1 LLGRTIDGKISWASG
16 GETAVSSATWYVT
29 APALR
34 DFGARVFERLG
45 LPGPHALIVADC
57 LVKANLRG
65 LDSHGVTRIPIYAK
79 RLRLGLV
86 NPQPTLPVSRV
97 APSAAHL
104 DGEDGMGMVAGTKAM
119 EAAIALARDAGVG
132 LVGVHRSTHY
142 GMAAYYVLQAI
153 AADHIGLAFTN
164 SSPGMAPFGGTKPI
178 LGVNPLAVGVPAG
191 RRPPVILDMA
201 MSVIARGK
209 MRLAAAHGEAIPE
222 GLGVDAKGRPTT
234 DGMQV
239 FGGGA
244 VYPFGG
250 PKGSAL
256 AIWMEIMGGV
266 LTGAAFAGEMKSLY
280 EDFSG
285 PQRIGHVFMAI
296 RPDLFMPM
304 AEFTQR
310 MDTMIERLKDSH
322 PADGFDEVLMPGEP
336 EARREEERLR
346 TGVPLTN
353 EVLASLKTEAVEA
366 GVALPE
372 LSPIPISGHA

>member
-1 LLGRTIDGKISWASG
+1 MSAISG
-16 GETAVSSATWYVT
+16 YVT
-29 APALR
+29 PSSLR
-34 DFGARVFERLG
+34 DFSAAIFERLG
-45 LPGPHALIVADC
+45 LPEPQALNVADC
-57 LVKANLRG
+57 LVQANLRG
-65 LDSHGVTRIPIYAK
+65 LDSHGIARIPIYAK

-86 NPQPTLPVSRV
+86 NARPDLTLRRV

-104 DGEDGMGMVAGTKAM
+104 DGDDGMGMVVGTKAM
-119 EAAIALARDAGVG
+119 EGAIALARETGVG
-132 LVGVHRSTHY
+132 LVGVCRSTHY
-142 GMAAYYVLQAI
+142 GMAAYYVSQAI
-153 AADHIGLAFTN
+153 AADCIGFAFTN

-191 RRPPVILDMA
+191 RRPPVVLDMA

-209 MRLAAAHGEAIPE
+209 MRLAAVHGEAIPE
-222 GLGVDAKGRPTT
+222 DLGVDAQGRPTT
-234 DGMQV
+234 DGMRV

-244 VYPFGG
+244 VHPFGG

-304 AEFTQR
+304 AAFKER
-310 MDTMIERLKDSH
+310 MDAMIQRLKDSH
-322 PADGFDEVLMPGEP
+322 PAEGLDEVFMPGEP
-336 EARREEERLR
+336 EARREAERLR
-346 TGVPLTN
+346 TGIPLTS
-353 EVLASLKTEAVEA
+353 EVLASLRAEAEA
-366 GVALPE
+366 LGVALPAW
-372 LSPIPISGHA
+372 SPTPYAERA

>member
-1 LLGRTIDGKISWASG
+1 MRPSWPTAWSRPTCAAS
-16 GETAVSSATWYVT
+16 TATGS
-29 APALR
+29 PA
-34 DFGARVFERLG
+34 F
-45 LPGPHALIVADC
+45 
-57 LVKANLRG
+57 
-65 LDSHGVTRIPIYAK
+65 PIYAK

-86 NPQPTLPVSRV
+86 NPRPTLAVNRV

-104 DGEDGMGMVAGTKAM
+104 DGDDGMGMVVGTEAM
-119 EAAIALARDAGVG
+119 EGAIALARETGVG
-132 LVGVHRSTHY
+132 LVGVRRSTHY
-142 GMAAYYVLQAI
+142 GMAAYYVLQAA
-153 AADHIGLAFTN
+153 AADHIGFAFTN

-191 RRPPVILDMA
+191 RRPAVVLDMA

-209 MRLAAAHGEAIPE
+209 MRLAAMHGEPIAE
-222 GLGVDAKGRPTT
+222 GLGVDAQGRPTT
-234 DGMQV
+234 DGMAV

-244 VYPFGG
+244 VHPFGG

-304 AEFTQR
+304 ADFKAR

-322 PADGFDEVLMPGEP
+322 PAEGFDEVLMPGEP
-336 EARREEERLR
+336 EARREAERMR
-346 TGVPLTN
+346 TGIPLTD
-353 EVLASLKTEAVEA
+353 EVLASLRGESVSL
-366 GVALPE
+366 GVSLPE
-372 LSPIPISGHA
+372 LFPTPLAADA

>member
-1 LLGRTIDGKISWASG
+1 
-16 GETAVSSATWYVT
+16 
-29 APALR
+29 
-34 DFGARVFERLG
+34 
-45 LPGPHALIVADC
+45 VADC

-65 LDSHGVTRIPIYAK
+65 LDSHGVMRIPIYAK

-86 NPQPTLPVSRV
+86 NPRPGLALNRV

-104 DGEDGMGMVAGTKAM
+104 DGDDGMGMVVGARAM
-119 EAAIALARDAGVG
+119 AEAVAIARETGIG
-132 LVGVHRSTHY
+132 MVGVRRSTHY

-153 AADHIGLAFTN
+153 TADCIGFAFTN
-164 SSPGMAPFGGTKPI
+164 SSPGMPPHGGSKPV

-191 RRPPVILDMA
+191 DRPPIVLDMA
-201 MSVIARGK
+201 MSIIARGK
-209 MRLAAAHGEAIPE
+209 MRLAGMHGEAIPE
-222 GLGVDAKGRPTT
+222 GLGRDAQGRPTT

-239 FGGGA
+239 FGGGS
-244 VYPFGG
+244 VLPFGG

-304 AEFTQR
+304 ADFKQR
-310 MDTMIERLKDSH
+310 MDAMIERFKASE
-322 PADGFDEVLMPGEP
+322 PAAGVNQVLMPGEP
-336 EARREEERLR
+336 EVLQETERLR
-346 TGVPLTN
+346 TGLPLTA
-353 EVLASLKTEAVEA
+353 EVLASLETEARQLD
-366 GVALPE
+366 VALPP
-372 LSPIPISGHA
+372 LSPAPLG

>member
-1 LLGRTIDGKISWASG
+1 MAAGVRYAAAS
-16 GETAVSSATWYVT
+16 ALQIFSA
-29 APALR
+29 A
-34 DFGARVFERLG
+34 VFECLG
-45 LPGPHALIVADC
+45 LPRADAAVVADC

-65 LDSHGVTRIPIYAK
+65 LDSHGVARIPIYAK

-86 NPQPTLPVSRV
+86 NPRPTLALTQV

-104 DGEDGMGMVAGTKAM
+104 DGDDGMGMVVGTRAMGKAV
-119 EAAIALARDAGVG
+119 ALARETGVG
-132 LVGVHRSTHY
+132 LVGVRRSTHY
-142 GMAAYYVLQAI
+142 GMAAYYVLQAV
-153 AADHIGLAFTN
+153 AADCIGFAFTN
-164 SSPGMAPFGGTKPI
+164 SSPGMAPYGGTKPI

-191 RRPPVILDMA
+191 SRPPIIVDMA

-209 MRLAAAHGEAIPE
+209 MRLAGMHGEAIPE
-222 GLGVDAKGRPTT
+222 GLGVDAQGRPTT
-234 DGMQV
+234 DGMAV

-244 VYPFGG
+244 VHPFGG

-296 RPDLFMPM
+296 RPNLFVSLT
-304 AEFTQR
+304 EFKAR
-310 MDTMIERLKDSH
+310 MDTMIERFKDSG

-336 EARREEERLR
+336 EARREAERLR
-346 TGVPLTN
+346 TGIPLTA
-353 EVLASLKTEAVEA
+353 EVLASLEREAAEA
-366 GVALPE
+366 QVPLPE
-372 LSPIPISGHA
+372 RSTAPIGGNR

>member
-1 LLGRTIDGKISWASG
+1 MPITPGA
-16 GETAVSSATWYVT
+16 WYVT
-29 APALR
+29 APSLR
-34 DFGARVFERLG
+34 EFSTAVFERLG
-45 LPGPHALIVADC
+45 LPPSHATIVADC

-65 LDSHGVTRIPIYAK
+65 LDSHGVIRIPIYAK

-86 NPQPTLPVSRV
+86 NPHPHLALSRL

-104 DGEDGMGMVAGTKAM
+104 DGEDGMGMVVGAHAM
-119 EAAIALARDAGVG
+119 QGAIALARETGVG
-132 LVGVHRSTHY
+132 LVGVRRSTHY

-153 AADHIGLAFTN
+153 AADSIGFAFTN

-191 RRPPVILDMA
+191 RRPAIVLDMA

-209 MRLAAAHGEAIPE
+209 MRLAGMHGKPIAE
-222 GLGVDAKGRPTT
+222 GLGVDAQGRPTT
-234 DGMQV
+234 DGMAV

-244 VYPFGG
+244 VHPFGG

-296 RPDLFMPM
+296 RPDVFMPL
-304 AEFTQR
+304 AEFKQR
-310 MDTMIERLKDSH
+310 MDTMVGRLKDSE
-322 PADGFDEVLMPGEP
+322 PAEGLDEVLMPGEP
-336 EARREEERLR
+336 EARHEAERLR
-346 TGVPLTN
+346 TGLPITPEAFESLRVEAAALGVPL
-353 EVLASLKTEAVEA
+353 
-366 GVALPE
+366 PE
-372 LSPIPISGHA
+372 SSPIPLTAHV